1 MGGVGGERKDEME
14 GTERCRGVLRG
25 RKLLCLLLPALKVT
39 DDTQNLFRKYREQEL
54 ENRRNVYR

>member
-1 MGGVGGERKDEME
+1 MRLRGQKD
-14 GTERCRGVLRG
+14 GATSAQSGVLRG
-25 RKLLCLLLPALKVT
+25 CKLLCLPLPALKVT